1 MRRCGGRRGGELRT
15 DTVEIYSDLTNA
27 AVMRHPGRHFPG
39 VLVQGDSL
47 SAMCYSADEACRA
60 VGRGQPG
67 FDELNDLRNVLQSY
81 LSHYIIVL
89 DKHGIPLPF
98 SR

>member
-1 MRRCGGRRGGELRT
+1 
-15 DTVEIYSDLTNA
+15 
-27 AVMRHPGRHFPG
+27 
-39 VLVQGDSL
+39 
-47 SAMCYSADEACRA
+47 MCYSADEACRA